1 MQKNFIMLFCNLHKR
16 SEIFLHYSTQAQ
28 KSRARSTRTLHMTG
42 VAVFK
47 SADFVGLPVHFN
59 TYDLGHIN
67 GKAIIVH
74 MGANKVPIHIAEFVA
89 VEGAA

>member
-1 MQKNFIMLFCNLHKR
+1 
-16 SEIFLHYSTQAQ
+16 
-28 KSRARSTRTLHMTG
+28 MTG
-42 VAVFK
+42 ITVFK
-47 SADFVGLPVHFN
+47 LADFVGLPVHFN

-74 MGANKVPIHIAEFVA
+74 MWANQVSVHVAEFVA

>member
-1 MQKNFIMLFCNLHKR
+1 
-16 SEIFLHYSTQAQ
+16 
-28 KSRARSTRTLHMTG
+28 MTG

-67 GKAIIVH
+67 GKTIIQVWIRVRIFHGVH
-74 MGANKVPIHIAEFVA
+74 
-89 VEGAA
+89 